1 MKRIKTAK
9 IAIIMGTAMCLL
21 TACGSSERKEAVKA
35 IEQLEKDYIA
45 AEEHISVEKKDEY
58 ALLGESI
65 QALVDITEED
75 SGELDTEEQIQEANQ
90 LVEEFQYELNQMMTT
105 IEEETGEETE
115 NQEQTEV
122 QQLEFSVTFRNDSA
136 TNLASLSIV
145 SPETGTE
152 TELDSFESGKKI
164 ETTVKVP
171 VEELTLQWYVYNE
184 QGECVQE
191 TTTDLVE
198 AKEGVIIY
206 YTDDGVYTEN
216 Y

>member
-1 MKRIKTAK
+1 
-9 IAIIMGTAMCLL
+9 MGTAMCLL
-21 TACGSSERKEAVKA
+21 TACNNSERKEAVEA

-45 AEEHISVEKKDEY
+45 AEEHISPEKKDEY

-65 QALVDITEED
+65 QAMVDITEEG

-90 LVEEFQYELNQMMTT
+90 LVEEFQYELNQMITT
-105 IEEETGEETE
+105 IEEETEEETE
-115 NQEQTEV
+115 NVEETEI
-122 QQLEFSVTFRNDSA
+122 QQIEFAVTFRNDSA
-136 TNLASLSIV
+136 ANLASLSIV

-164 ETTVKVP
+164 ETTIKVP
-171 VEELTLQWYVYNE
+171 VENLTLQWYVYNE

-191 TTTDLVE
+191 TATDLVE